1 MECEIKILL
10 DKLIEFIT
18 DPAWLSVILSLI
30 STIAVIAIA
39 RVQIRLQ
46 KRQAEIQ
53 EYDVYRKLY
62 FILHN
67 ANNEIDNFF
76 INLFNALW
84 EPKYKVD
91 EGWLQR
97 KQIFIDE
104 LRKDLATNY
113 IDFDLKF
120 SKELFDKDAYLK
132 MLTSMSFILQRII
145 IAIEQNEI
153 RLSQGMQ
160 TIRYGKDNKDTAFA
174 KAIQQQF
181 TTKEL
186 QDWANLVFYGL
197 IKKKK
202 NSRCDDV
209 IIATI
214 RSKCRID

>member
-1 MECEIKILL
+1 MDSETKILL
-10 DKLIEFIT
+10 DKLIEFIP

-46 KRQAEIQ
+46 KRQAEMQ

-104 LRKDLATNY
+104 LR
-113 IDFDLKF
+113 
-120 SKELFDKDAYLK
+120 
-132 MLTSMSFILQRII
+132 
-145 IAIEQNEI
+145 
-153 RLSQGMQ
+153 
-160 TIRYGKDNKDTAFA
+160 
-174 KAIQQQF
+174 
-181 TTKEL
+181 
-186 QDWANLVFYGL
+186 
-197 IKKKK
+197 
-202 NSRCDDV
+202 
-209 IIATI
+209 
-214 RSKCRID
+214 